1 MAVAAAMPSKEVMK
15 TTSQSAKVA
24 RPRSPMTEP
33 NQGRPFRP
41 RSEMRLISAAKFVH
55 LEVPRRKNHWG
66 RLIQSNQTGMLFGPR
81 GRGKTWV
88 ALSLAICIS
97 ACIAFLGR
105 KGRRAR
111 RVIYLDGEMDLFT
124 LRQRILSLCRSFNVD
139 PPSNL
144 KLFTPEAFTDLLPS
158 INTAEGQRAIDEMI
172 GTDWDVIFID
182 NYSAWSGDGRETAE
196 AWAPMMRWMLG
207 HKRAGRTVI
216 VIHHTGKTG
225 KQRGSSSHEDAL
237 DWSVALKPVE
247 DVAGDGALRFNLVW
261 EKSRHLANTEVQ
273 PIAAT
278 LRQDENGDVSWHH
291 KEGLH
296 RDPRIEK
303 ALAMKVKGLSQVA
316 IADELGID
324 RTTVGRWL
332 KTK

>member
-1 MAVAAAMPSKEVMK
+1 MA
-15 TTSQSAKVA
+15 
-24 RPRSPMTEP
+24 
-33 NQGRPFRP
+33 
-41 RSEMRLISAAKFVH
+41 
-55 LEVPRRKNHWG
+55 
-66 RLIQSNQTGMLFGPR
+66 
-81 GRGKTWV
+81 
-88 ALSLAICIS
+88 
-97 ACIAFLGR
+97 
-105 KGRRAR
+105 
-111 RVIYLDGEMDLFT
+111 
-124 LRQRILSLCRSFNVD
+124 
-139 PPSNL
+139 PPANL

-196 AWAPMMRWMLG
+196 AWAPMMRWMLS

-278 LRQDENGDVSWHH
+278 LRQGESGDVSWHH

-296 RDPRIEK
+296 RDPRSIAKAAEGY
-303 ALAMKVKGLSQVA
+303 ALAQGIADTIYFGPEAEFFLFDDVRFKVDMNEVSYKIDDIEGPYNSGREYPQGNMGHRPRVKGGYFPDSLVDS
-316 IADELGID
+316 
-324 RTTVGRWL
+324 
-332 KTK
+332 